1 MTRQNNI
8 GFFENYILTSP
19 VDLGRTHFVENLSM
33 KTIGYIIVVCLLLC
47 QPLASVAVDNPLTPK
62 AFPNLLDD
70 EASADEV
77 SEGGQEVPVYDPLES
92 MNRFF
97 FEVNDRLYIWVVKPI
112 TKGYSR
118 VLPLEH
124 RECLGNFFLNIG
136 FPVNFLNSFLQGDFR
151 TMVIVV
157 ERFLIN
163 STIGVYGFV
172 DVAAS
177 EFDIGPRRADFG
189 QTLGRWG
196 VGEGVFLYWPLIGPS
211 NLRDIVGL
219 TTDTFIKPLPY
230 VYDDRLI
237 DLAIYS
243 TERINVLS
251 LNPGLYEDLKRYSLD
266 PYVAARQVYTEYR
279 RGLLIRD

>member
-1 MTRQNNI
+1 MI
-8 GFFENYILTSP
+8 KVFFQTVISIPQSISTVQTY
-19 VDLGRTHFVENLSM
+19 VENLSM
-33 KTIGYIIVVCLLLC
+33 KTIGYIVVLCFLLC
-47 QPLASVAVDNPLTPK
+47 QPLCSVAADNPLTPN

-70 EASADEV
+70 ETSVDGA
-77 SEGGQEVPVYDPLES
+77 SEGDQEVPVYDPLES

-97 FEVNDRLYIWVVKPI
+97 FEVNDKLYIWVVKPV

-136 FPVNFLNSFLQGDFR
+136 FPVNFLNSVLQGDLR
-151 TMVIVV
+151 TMTIVV

-163 STIGVYGFV
+163 STIGIYGFI

-196 VGEGVFLYWPLIGPS
+196 VGDGVFLYWPFIGPS
-211 NLRDIVGL
+211 NLRDTVGL

-237 DLAIYS
+237 DVVIYS
-243 TERINVLS
+243 TERVNVLS

-266 PYVAARQVYTEYR
+266 PYVAARQAYTEYR